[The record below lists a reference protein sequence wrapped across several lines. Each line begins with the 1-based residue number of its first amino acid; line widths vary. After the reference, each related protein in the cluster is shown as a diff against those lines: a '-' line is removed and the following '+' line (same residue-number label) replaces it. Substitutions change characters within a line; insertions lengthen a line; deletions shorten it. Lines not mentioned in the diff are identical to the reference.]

1 MVEWSEG
8 VMKNDRCDMFKV
20 LGVGTRVRIIELL
33 KSRGPLGTKTIAAHL
48 GVTPAAVSQ
57 HLKVLKHA
65 GLVRGQRRG
74 YFIPYKVDEKGLEN
88 CCERLI
94 DVCTCE
100 CDPPVRIMVRRRHG
114 SKLESLKQYE
124 RRLQQE
130 LKRVRD
136 EIAKLDSQK
145 G

>member
-1 MVEWSEG
+1 
-8 VMKNDRCDMFKV
+8 MKDNHCDMFKV
-20 LGVGTRVRIIELL
+20 LGVGTRVRIIEIL
-33 KSRGPLGTKTIAAHL
+33 KTKGPLGTKSIAAHL

-65 GLVRGQRRG
+65 GLVRSQRKG
-74 YFIPYKVDEKGLEN
+74 YFIPYNVDEKGLEN

-100 CDPPVRIMVRRRHG
+100 CDPPVRIMVKRRRG

-124 RRLQQE
+124 KRLQDE
-130 LKRVRD
+130 LRRVRD
-136 EIAKLDSQK
+136 TIGKMDQEKE
-145 G
+145 